1 MDRIRAEPH
10 PTETWQRA
18 SVRGVRDDDGEV
30 VVALRRPDG
39 TDDEVRLSP
48 AYFDLF
54 RRRLVGEGGT
64 RPDMEGKTAYY
75 RA

>member
-1 MDRIRAEPH
+1 VDRIRAEPH
-10 PTETWQRA
+10 PTEAWQRA
-18 SVRGVRDDDGEV
+18 TVVGVRDADGEV
-30 VVALRRPDG
+30 VVGLRRPDG

-54 RRRLVGEGGT
+54 RRRLVGGGGT
-64 RPDMEGKTAYY
+64 RQEMVGETAYY